1 MNIEY
6 ALNESMPFEKIELGA
21 SFEHTGNV
29 YIKLKSFYMSNGH
42 TYNAVNLNE
51 SELVYIPAEM
61 TVRPVRATV
70 RIS

>member
-6 ALNESMPFEKIELGA
+6 ALNESMPFEKIEIGA

-29 YIKLKSFYMSNGH
+29 YIKLERCYMSGGS
-42 TYNAVNLNE
+42 TYNAVNLNKA
-51 SELVYIPAEM
+51 ELVCIPADM
-61 TVRPVRATV
+61 NVRPVRATV